1 MIPMPPSWANA
12 IAMSLSVTV
21 SIGLLTTGR
30 FRGMFR
36 VKRLRTS
43 TSDGKML
50 LKSGSSKTSSNV

>member
-1 MIPMPPSWANA
+1 MFLWMIPMPPSWANA

-50 LKSGSSKTSSNV
+50 